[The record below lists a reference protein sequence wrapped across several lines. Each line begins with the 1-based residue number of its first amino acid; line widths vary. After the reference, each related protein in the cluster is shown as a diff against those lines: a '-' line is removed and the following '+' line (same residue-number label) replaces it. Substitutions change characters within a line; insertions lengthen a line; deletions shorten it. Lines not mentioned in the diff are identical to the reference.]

1 MTLLEQMLIRHEG
14 LRLKPYE
21 DQFGNLTIGVGRNLS
36 GVGISRAEAIELMR
50 NDIANIYTRL
60 LTDKWTWVLDLG
72 PVRRDVVISMMF
84 NLGLR
89 KFLTF
94 KKAIKAM
101 KEEDWEEAARQMLDS
116 AWAGQVGGRA
126 RALAK
131 MMRRGKYR

>member
-1 MTLLEQMLIRHEG
+1 MTILEEMLIHHEG

-36 GVGISRAEAIELMR
+36 DVGISRAEAIELMR
-50 NDIANIYTRL
+50 NDIARIYTRL
-60 LTDKWTWVLDLG
+60 LTNKWTWVLDLG
-72 PVRRDVVISMMF
+72 PVRRDVVINMMF
-84 NLGLR
+84 NLGMR

-116 AWAGQVGGRA
+116 AWAGQVGGRS
-126 RALAK
+126 RVLAN
-131 MMRRGKYR
+131 MMRRGRYR

>member
-21 DQFGNLTIGVGRNLS
+21 DQFGNLTIGIGRNLTD
-36 GVGISRAEAIELMR
+36 VGISRAEAIELMR

-116 AWAGQVGGRA
+116 AWAGQVGGRS
-126 RALAK
+126 RVLAK